1 MTNNENGQSVATIP
15 QYEMFP
21 SLFDGGAPERAGISV
36 KVGEHGTSVVV
47 LKRTGKTESLSA
59 VTGLKGDAL
68 KARER
73 EIRDWAKRQAAPV
86 IAAVLASPNFTF
98 GSMRYG
104 KNGSFSLRMP
114 KVEAPKA
121 PVITPDSI
129 LDKFTSEEL
138 MELADRKCALEQQA
152 DAQAEAVEVGA
163 QAPVEAPAAA

>member
-1 MTNNENGQSVATIP
+1 MNDNENGSAIAIP

-21 SLFDGGAPERAGISV
+21 SIFAGDNGESKGLAV
-36 KVGEHGTSVVV
+36 KIGEHGTSVVV
-47 LKRTGKTESLSA
+47 LKRTGKTDSLSA

-86 IAAVLASPNFTF
+86 IAAVLASPEFTF

-114 KVEAPKA
+114 KVLAQKA
-121 PVITPDSI
+121 PVVTADSI
-129 LDKFTSEEL
+129 SDKFTSEEL
-138 MELADRKCALEQQA
+138 MELADKKALLEVQQQEAADALEA
-152 DAQAEAVEVGA
+152 TV
-163 QAPVEAPAAA
+163 PAAQ

>member
-1 MTNNENGQSVATIP
+1 MLKTNNENGVVVATIP

-21 SLFDGGAPERAGISV
+21 QIFAGDNGESKGLAV

-47 LKRTGKTESLSA
+47 LKRTGKTDSLSA
-59 VTGLKGDAL
+59 VTGLKGDEL

-86 IAAVLASPNFTF
+86 IAAVLASPEFTF

-114 KVEAPKA
+114 KVIAQKA
-121 PVITPDSI
+121 PVVTADSI
-129 LDKFTSEEL
+129 LDKFTYEEL
-138 MELADRKCALEQQA
+138 MELAERKSALEQQA
-152 DAQAEAVEVGA
+152 DAQQEADDA
-163 QAPVEAPAAA
+163 LEAAVPAAQ

>member
-1 MTNNENGQSVATIP
+1 MTNNENGVAVATIP

-21 SLFDGGAPERAGISV
+21 AIFAGDNGESKGLAV
-36 KVGEHGTSVVV
+36 KKGEHGTSVVV
-47 LKRTGKTESLSA
+47 LKRTGKTDSLSA
-59 VTGLKGDAL
+59 VTGLNGDAL

-86 IAAVLASPNFTF
+86 IAAVLASPEFTF

-114 KVEAPKA
+114 KVVAPKA

-138 MELADRKCALEQQA
+138 MELADKKALLEVQQQE
-152 DAQAEAVEVGA
+152 QAEALEASA
-163 QAPVEAPAAA
+163 QEQPA